1 MGYACEDMANDIK
14 VNLKGQSDRMQNQTL
29 NSLYD
34 IQNQAGVSGK
44 LLMMIKQQRQRNKYV
59 LWGVYFL
66 LMLLALFVFY
76 RIFGFLIPDLSSE
89 VEVTDDVKEDSAVEG
104 AKL

>member
-1 MGYACEDMANDIK
+1 M
-14 VNLKGQSDRMQNQTL
+14 
-29 NSLYD
+29 
-34 IQNQAGVSGK
+34 SGK
-44 LLMMIKQQRQRNKYV
+44 LLLTIKQQRQRNKYV

-89 VEVTDDVKEDSAVEG
+89 VEVTDDVTEDSAADGV
-104 AKL
+104 KL